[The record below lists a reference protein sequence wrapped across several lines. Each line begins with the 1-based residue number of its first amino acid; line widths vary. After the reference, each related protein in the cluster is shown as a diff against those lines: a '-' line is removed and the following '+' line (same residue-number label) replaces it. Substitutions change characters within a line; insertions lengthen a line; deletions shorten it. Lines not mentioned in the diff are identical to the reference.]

1 METKGQY
8 IIRDTMR
15 YAQGHIS
22 TQFTDVLRKR
32 IEQVESEA
40 EFEKYLSDAHDAL
53 LICRNEQSGLQ
64 AAVRFLMETAIP
76 RY

>member
-15 YAQGHIS
+15 YSQGPIS
-22 TQFTDVLRKR
+22 KQFKDVFRKR

-40 EFEKYLSDAHDAL
+40 EFEKYLNDAQMHMMP
-53 LICRNEQSGLQ
+53 C
-64 AAVRFLMETAIP
+64 
-76 RY
+76 